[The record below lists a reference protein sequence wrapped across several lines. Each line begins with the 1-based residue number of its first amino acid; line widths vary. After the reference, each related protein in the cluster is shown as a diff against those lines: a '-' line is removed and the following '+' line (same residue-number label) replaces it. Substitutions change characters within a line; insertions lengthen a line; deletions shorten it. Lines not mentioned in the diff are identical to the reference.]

1 MRRDQISYLAG
12 AIMTTLIGLGISS
25 LVFSYVSDFTFFES
39 CLIFFGGFFAF
50 GGAPF
55 VMSLVMFMPE

>member
-1 MRRDQISYLAG
+1 
-12 AIMTTLIGLGISS
+12 MTTLIGLGISS